1 MTTEKPKK
9 TPLKTAPTKA
19 KTGLSKP
26 VPEIETETVLE
37 TKMASV
43 ADVVRVT
50 KSKSVAKASPVK
62 KVVAVAEAA
71 PMERIVSTGKPAK
84 VSAKKAKL
92 VAKDFQ
98 EVALPEKSPLK
109 KAPAK
114 KVASKV
120 APKVASK
127 AVSVPSPEPKEQA
140 SATQSEAQRTSDV
153 LKALLANNSDEW
165 FTVEQI
171 CAGLGTSSFGV
182 SLLAFSI
189 PEVVPI
195 PVPGISAIVAL
206 PTAVVSAQMMAGQKE
221 LRLPKWVL
229 RRKVP
234 RKALAAAIHAVL
246 PALKRLE
253 KGAKP
258 RGGRWVSSALTQR
271 LLGLF
276 IFVLALF
283 IALPIPATNMPPA
296 IAIFVTSLGMVER
309 DGLLI
314 CVGVLIGLASMVLI
328 GAFAVGSVSLLGGLF
343 NF

>member
-1 MTTEKPKK
+1 MPTEKPKK
-9 TPLKTAPTKA
+9 APLKTASGESKTDSSKSAPKSLKASTRKA
-19 KTGLSKP
+19 KSVEKDWLETA
-26 VPEIETETVLE
+26 VPE
-37 TKMASV
+37 
-43 ADVVRVT
+43 
-50 KSKSVAKASPVK
+50 KSSLKKAAAKKSVSKVNLSAPKAEAALNAKAAPKAKAALKPKAAPRAEAVPRAK
-62 KVVAVAEAA
+62 AAPKVEAARGAEAA
-71 PMERIVSTGKPAK
+71 PNEEAG
-84 VSAKKAKL
+84 SAQSDAQKT
-92 VAKDFQ
+92 
-98 EVALPEKSPLK
+98 
-109 KAPAK
+109 
-114 KVASKV
+114 
-120 APKVASK
+120 
-127 AVSVPSPEPKEQA
+127 SV
-140 SATQSEAQRTSDV
+140 V
-153 LKALLANNSDEW
+153 LKALLENNSSEW

-171 CAGLGTSSFGV
+171 CEGLGTSSFGV

-206 PTAVVSAQMMAGQKE
+206 PTAVVSAQMIAGKKE
-221 LRLPKWVL
+221 LRLPAWLLK
-229 RRKVP
+229 RKVP

-246 PALKRLE
+246 PVLKRIE

-258 RGGRWVSSALTQR
+258 RGTWVSNPLTQR

-309 DGLLI
+309 DGVLI

-328 GAFAVGSVSLLGGLF
+328 GALALGSFSLLSGLF

>member
-1 MTTEKPKK
+1 MTSEKSKEKPKK
-9 TPLKTAPTKA
+9 IMLKAT
-19 KTGLSKP
+19 S
-26 VPEIETETVLE
+26 
-37 TKMASV
+37 
-43 ADVVRVT
+43 T
-50 KSKSVAKASPVK
+50 KSKSGSSKPVSGISAKVAPVAKAAPVTK
-62 KVVAVAEAA
+62 AA
-71 PMERIVSTGKPAK
+71 PASKTPKASPKKGK
-84 VSAKKAKL
+84 L
-92 VAKDFQ
+92 LAKDFQ

-114 KVASKV
+114 KVTSKV
-120 APKVASK
+120 APKAATKAATKAASEK
-127 AVSVPSPEPKEQA
+127 PPEPKVVA
-140 SATQSEAQRTSDV
+140 SAVQSEAQRTSDV
-153 LKALLANNSDEW
+153 LKALLENNSDEW

-195 PVPGISAIVAL
+195 PIPGISAIVAL
-206 PTAVVSAQMMAGQKE
+206 PTAVVSAQMIAGQKE

-258 RGGRWVSSALTQR
+258 RGTWVSSALTQR
-271 LLGLF
+271 LLGIF

-314 CVGVLIGLASMVLI
+314 SVGVLIGLASMVLI
-328 GAFAVGSVSLLGGLF
+328 GAFAIGSVSLLGGLF

>member
-1 MTTEKPKK
+1 MTSEKSKEKPKK
-9 TPLKTAPTKA
+9 ITVKAASTKAKSGSSKPVSEISTKAAPVTEAASVTKKKTASVTKTAPTA
-19 KTGLSKP
+19 KTP
-26 VPEIETETVLE
+26 
-37 TKMASV
+37 
-43 ADVVRVT
+43 
-50 KSKSVAKASPVK
+50 KASPK
-62 KVVAVAEAA
+62 K
-71 PMERIVSTGKPAK
+71 GKF
-84 VSAKKAKL
+84 L
-92 VAKDFQ
+92 AKDFQ

-114 KVASKV
+114 KVTSKV
-120 APKVASK
+120 AAKAATKVASVK
-127 AVSVPSPEPKEQA
+127 PSELKVEA
-140 SATQSEAQRTSDV
+140 SAVQSEAQRTSDV

-195 PVPGISAIVAL
+195 TVPGISAIVAL
-206 PTAVVSAQMMAGQKE
+206 PTAVVSAQMIAGKKE

-258 RGGRWVSSALTQR
+258 RGNWASSALTQR
-271 LLGLF
+271 LLGIF

-328 GAFAVGSVSLLGGLF
+328 GAFAIGSVSLLGGLF

>member
-9 TPLKTAPTKA
+9 TPLKTASTKA
-19 KTGLSKP
+19 KTNSTKASSVKAVSDGSVLSAN
-26 VPEIETETVLE
+26 EIP
-37 TKMASV
+37 
-43 ADVVRVT
+43 
-50 KSKSVAKASPVK
+50 AKAAPVK
-62 KVVAVAEAA
+62 KTA
-71 PMERIVSTGKPAK
+71 PAAK
-84 VSAKKAKL
+84 VPKASTKKAKL
-92 VAKDFQ
+92 VAKEFQ

-127 AVSVPSPEPKEQA
+127 AVSVPSPEPKEEA

-195 PVPGISAIVAL
+195 PIPGISAIVAL

>member
-9 TPLKTAPTKA
+9 TPLKTASTKA
-19 KTGLSKP
+19 KTNS
-26 VPEIETETVLE
+26 
-37 TKMASV
+37 
-43 ADVVRVT
+43 
-50 KSKSVAKASPVK
+50 AKASSVKAVSDGSVLSANEIPAKAAPVK
-62 KVVAVAEAA
+62 KTA
-71 PMERIVSTGKPAK
+71 PASKVPKAST
-84 VSAKKAKL
+84 KKAKL
-92 VAKDFQ
+92 VAKEFQ

-127 AVSVPSPEPKEQA
+127 AVSVPSPEPKEEA

-246 PALKRLE
+246 PALKRLD

>member
-1 MTTEKPKK
+1 MTSEKSKEKPKK
-9 TPLKTAPTKA
+9 IPLKAASSKSKLGTSNSVSEIPAVAAPSAKAAPVGKTAPVA
-19 KTGLSKP
+19 KTP
-26 VPEIETETVLE
+26 
-37 TKMASV
+37 
-43 ADVVRVT
+43 
-50 KSKSVAKASPVK
+50 KASPK
-62 KVVAVAEAA
+62 K
-71 PMERIVSTGKPAK
+71 GK
-84 VSAKKAKL
+84 L
-92 VAKDFQ
+92 LAKDFQ
-98 EVALPEKSPLK
+98 EVSLPEKSALK

-120 APKVASK
+120 ASKTALKVASAK
-127 AVSVPSPEPKEQA
+127 SSEPKVEA
-140 SATQSEAQRTSDV
+140 SAAQSEVQRTSDV
-153 LKALLANNSDEW
+153 LKGLLENNSDDW

-195 PVPGISAIVAL
+195 PIPGISAIVAL
-206 PTAVVSAQMMAGQKE
+206 PTTVVSAQMMAGQKE

-258 RGGRWVSSALTQR
+258 RGTWVSSPLTQR

-314 CVGVLIGLASMVLI
+314 SVGVLIGLASMVLI
-328 GAFAVGSVSLLGGLF
+328 GAFAIGSVSLLGGLF

>member
-1 MTTEKPKK
+1 MTTEKSKEKPKK
-9 TPLKTAPTKA
+9 ILLKTA
-19 KTGLSKP
+19 S
-26 VPEIETETVLE
+26 
-37 TKMASV
+37 
-43 ADVVRVT
+43 T
-50 KSKSVAKASPVK
+50 KSKSGSSRPVSEVPTTAAPVTEAASVTKKKTALVTKTTPTAKTPKASPK
-62 KVVAVAEAA
+62 K
-71 PMERIVSTGKPAK
+71 GKI
-84 VSAKKAKL
+84 L
-92 VAKDFQ
+92 AKDFQ
-98 EVALPEKSPLK
+98 EVALSKKSPLK

-114 KVASKV
+114 KVDSR
-120 APKVASK
+120 VASK
-127 AVSVPSPEPKEQA
+127 IASAKPPEPKVEA
-140 SATQSEAQRTSDV
+140 SAVQSEAQRTSDV
-153 LKALLANNSDEW
+153 LKALLENNSDEW

-195 PVPGISAIVAL
+195 PIPGISAIVAL
-206 PTAVVSAQMMAGQKE
+206 PTAVVSYQMIAGKKE

-246 PALKRLE
+246 PALRRLE

-258 RGGRWVSSALTQR
+258 RGTWVSSPLIQR

-314 CVGVLIGLASMVLI
+314 SVGVLIGLASMVLI
-328 GAFAVGSVSLLGGLF
+328 GALAIGSFSLLGGLF
-343 NF
+343 SF

>member
-1 MTTEKPKK
+1 MTSEKSKEKPKK
-9 TPLKTAPTKA
+9 ITVKAASTKAKSGSSKPVSEISTKAAPVSEAASVTKKKTASVTKTAPTA
-19 KTGLSKP
+19 KTP
-26 VPEIETETVLE
+26 
-37 TKMASV
+37 
-43 ADVVRVT
+43 
-50 KSKSVAKASPVK
+50 KASPK
-62 KVVAVAEAA
+62 K
-71 PMERIVSTGKPAK
+71 GK
-84 VSAKKAKL
+84 L
-92 VAKDFQ
+92 LAKDFQ

-120 APKVASK
+120 ASAKSSEPKVEAST
-127 AVSVPSPEPKEQA
+127 V
-140 SATQSEAQRTSDV
+140 QSEAQRTSDV
-153 LKALLANNSDEW
+153 LKSLLENNSDEW

-195 PVPGISAIVAL
+195 PIPGISAIVAL
-206 PTAVVSAQMMAGQKE
+206 PTAVVSAQMIAGQKE

-246 PALKRLE
+246 PVLKRLE

-258 RGGRWVSSALTQR
+258 RGPWVSSPLTQR
-271 LLGLF
+271 LLGIF

-314 CVGVLIGLASMVLI
+314 SVGVLIGLASMVLI
-328 GAFAVGSVSLLGGLF
+328 GAFAIGSVSLLGGLF
-343 NF
+343 SF

>member
-9 TPLKTAPTKA
+9 APLKTAP
-19 KTGLSKP
+19 S
-26 VPEIETETVLE
+26 
-37 TKMASV
+37 
-43 ADVVRVT
+43 
-50 KSKSVAKASPVK
+50 KSKAGSPKLAPKSLKAG
-62 KVVAVAEAA
+62 
-71 PMERIVSTGKPAK
+71 T
-84 VSAKKAKL
+84 KKAKSTE
-92 VAKDFQ
+92 KDWQ
-98 EVALPEKSPLK
+98 ELALPEKSPLK
-109 KAPAK
+109 KVPTK
-114 KVASKV
+114 KSVSKANLNALED
-120 APKVASK
+120 APKEDSGTAK
-127 AVSVPSPEPKEQA
+127 
-140 SATQSEAQRTSDV
+140 SEAQRTSAV
-153 LKALLANNSDEW
+153 LKALLENNSDEW

-206 PTAVVSAQMMAGQKE
+206 PTSVVSAQMIAGKKE
-221 LRLPKWVL
+221 LRLPKWL
-229 RRKVP
+229 LKRKVP

-246 PALKRLE
+246 PALKRIE

-258 RGGRWVSSALTQR
+258 RGRWVSNPLTQR

-309 DGLLI
+309 DGVLI

-328 GAFAVGSVSLLGGLF
+328 GAIALGSFSLVRGLF
-343 NF
+343 GL

>member
-9 TPLKTAPTKA
+9 APLKTAPSKS
-19 KTGLSKP
+19 KTGSPKLAP
-26 VPEIETETVLE
+26 
-37 TKMASV
+37 
-43 ADVVRVT
+43 
-50 KSKSVAKASPVK
+50 KSLKAG
-62 KVVAVAEAA
+62 
-71 PMERIVSTGKPAK
+71 T
-84 VSAKKAKL
+84 KKAKSTE
-92 VAKDFQ
+92 KDWQ
-98 EVALPEKSPLK
+98 EPALPEKSPLK
-109 KAPAK
+109 KVPAK
-114 KVASKV
+114 KSVSKV
-120 APKVASK
+120 NLNAPKA
-127 AVSVPSPEPKEQA
+127 APKEDA
-140 SATQSEAQRTSDV
+140 ETAKSEAQRTSAV
-153 LKALLANNSDEW
+153 LKSLLENNSDEW

-171 CAGLGTSSFGV
+171 CVGLGTSSFGV

-206 PTAVVSAQMMAGQKE
+206 PTAVVSGQMMAGKKE
-221 LRLPKWVL
+221 LRLPKWL
-229 RRKVP
+229 LKRKVP

-246 PALKRLE
+246 PALKRIE

-258 RGGRWVSSALTQR
+258 RGRWVSNPLTQR

-309 DGLLI
+309 DGVLI

-328 GAFAVGSVSLLGGLF
+328 GAIAFGSFSLARGLF
-343 NF
+343 GF

>member
-9 TPLKTAPTKA
+9 TPLKTASTKA
-19 KTGLSKP
+19 KTNS
-26 VPEIETETVLE
+26 
-37 TKMASV
+37 
-43 ADVVRVT
+43 
-50 KSKSVAKASPVK
+50 AKASSVKAVSDGSVLSANEIPAKAAPVK
-62 KVVAVAEAA
+62 KTA
-71 PMERIVSTGKPAK
+71 PAAK
-84 VSAKKAKL
+84 VPKASTKKAKL
-92 VAKDFQ
+92 VAKEFQ

-127 AVSVPSPEPKEQA
+127 AVSVPSPEPKEEA

>member
-1 MTTEKPKK
+1 MTSEKSKEKPKK
-9 TPLKTAPTKA
+9 ITLKAT
-19 KTGLSKP
+19 S
-26 VPEIETETVLE
+26 
-37 TKMASV
+37 
-43 ADVVRVT
+43 T
-50 KSKSVAKASPVK
+50 KSKSGSSKSVSGISAKVAPVAKAAPVTK
-62 KVVAVAEAA
+62 AA
-71 PMERIVSTGKPAK
+71 PASKTPKASPKKGK
-84 VSAKKAKL
+84 L
-92 VAKDFQ
+92 LAKDFQ

-114 KVASKV
+114 KVTSKV
-120 APKVASK
+120 APKAATKSA
-127 AVSVPSPEPKEQA
+127 AVKPPEPKVEA
-140 SATQSEAQRTSDV
+140 SAAQSEAQRTSDV
-153 LKALLANNSDEW
+153 LKALLENNSDEW

-195 PVPGISAIVAL
+195 PIPGISAIVAL
-206 PTAVVSAQMMAGQKE
+206 PTAVVSAQMIAGQKE

-258 RGGRWVSSALTQR
+258 RGTWVSSALTQR
-271 LLGLF
+271 LLGIF

-314 CVGVLIGLASMVLI
+314 SVGVLIGLASMVLI
-328 GAFAVGSVSLLGGLF
+328 GAFAIGSVSLLGGLF

>member
-1 MTTEKPKK
+1 VTKTTPTAK
-9 TPLKTAPTKA
+9 TP
-19 KTGLSKP
+19 
-26 VPEIETETVLE
+26 
-37 TKMASV
+37 
-43 ADVVRVT
+43 
-50 KSKSVAKASPVK
+50 KASPK
-62 KVVAVAEAA
+62 K
-71 PMERIVSTGKPAK
+71 GKI
-84 VSAKKAKL
+84 L
-92 VAKDFQ
+92 AKDFQ
-98 EVALPEKSPLK
+98 EVALPEKSALK

-114 KVASKV
+114 KVASKIASAKPP
-120 APKVASK
+120 APKV
-127 AVSVPSPEPKEQA
+127 EA
-140 SATQSEAQRTSDV
+140 SAVQSEAQRTSDV
-153 LKALLANNSDEW
+153 LKALLENNSDEW

-195 PVPGISAIVAL
+195 PIPGISAIVAL
-206 PTAVVSAQMMAGQKE
+206 PTAVVSYQMIAGKKE

-246 PALKRLE
+246 PALRRLE

-258 RGGRWVSSALTQR
+258 RGTWVSSPLTQR

-314 CVGVLIGLASMVLI
+314 SVGVLIGLASMVLI
-328 GAFAVGSVSLLGGLF
+328 GALAIGSFSLLGGLF
-343 NF
+343 SF

>member
-1 MTTEKPKK
+1 MTTEKPKEKLKK
-9 TPLKTAPTKA
+9 TPLKTASTKVKA
-19 KTGLSKP
+19 GSSKAVSDVSVLSAN
-26 VPEIETETVLE
+26 EIP
-37 TKMASV
+37 
-43 ADVVRVT
+43 
-50 KSKSVAKASPVK
+50 AKATPVRK
-62 KVVAVAEAA
+62 TATA
-71 PMERIVSTGKPAK
+71 AK
-84 VSAKKAKL
+84 VPKASAKKAKL
-92 VAKDFQ
+92 VAKEFQ
-98 EVALPEKSPLK
+98 EAALPEKSPLK

-114 KVASKV
+114 KIASKV
-120 APKVASK
+120 ASRV
-127 AVSVPSPEPKEQA
+127 VSVPTPAPKEEA

-206 PTAVVSAQMMAGQKE
+206 PTAVVSAQMIAGKKE

-258 RGGRWVSSALTQR
+258 RGSWASSALTQR

-328 GAFAVGSVSLLGGLF
+328 GAFAIGSVSLLGGLF